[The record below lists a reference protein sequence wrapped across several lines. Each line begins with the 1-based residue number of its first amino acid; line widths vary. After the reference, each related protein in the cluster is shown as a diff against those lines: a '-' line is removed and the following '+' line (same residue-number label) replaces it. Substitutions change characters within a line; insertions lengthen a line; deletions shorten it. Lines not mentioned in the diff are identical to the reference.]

1 MSTRPSGRHSLTL
14 RWRLACAAVGITAQQ
29 AKAVPVDLNT
39 WYEFGFD
46 GPGAVADQRHWHGP
60 GDQPARRE
68 PDRSRSAIRRGR
80 SPWPET
86 GDAAR
91 LDLFQSVDQFE
102 ILDFGAVIGMT
113 SVPTEAG
120 LCDND
125 ISCSLADPSYSRGI
139 FLLGAGDHSFT
150 GAQLAGIPGAAVFEI
165 TELTPVPEPASLGL
179 LGAAL
184 AGFGLL
190 RRRRNRA

>member
-1 MSTRPSGRHSLTL
+1 M
-14 RWRLACAAVGITAQQ
+14 
-29 AKAVPVDLNT
+29 K
-39 WYEFGFD
+39 YEFGFD
-46 GPGAVADQRHWHGP
+46 GPGTSLVTGVGTDPATNPPDANPIEQV
-60 GDQPARRE
+60 GDPAWT
-68 PDRSRSAIRRGR
+68 I
-80 SPWPET
+80 T
-86 GDAAR
+86 LAR
-91 LDLFQSVDQFE
+91 PAQLLVLDLFQSVDQFE

-113 SVPTEAG
+113 SVPTEGG